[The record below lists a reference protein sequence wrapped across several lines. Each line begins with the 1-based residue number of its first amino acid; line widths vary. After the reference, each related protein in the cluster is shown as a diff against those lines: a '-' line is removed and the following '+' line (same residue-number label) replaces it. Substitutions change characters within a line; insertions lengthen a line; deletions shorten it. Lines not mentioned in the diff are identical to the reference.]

1 MARSYA
7 KNEAKRNRSGH
18 IRSMQN
24 ASQEWHGQHGF
35 ICVIRA
41 DLCLYSLV
49 ENLLHQQN
57 KNMAKRI
64 ASLAA
69 KSADTKSSETHGE
82 DHSLMHDVRMHT
94 Y

>member
-1 MARSYA
+1 
-7 KNEAKRNRSGH
+7 
-18 IRSMQN
+18 MQN

-57 KNMAKRI
+57 KKMAKRI

-69 KSADTKSSETHGE
+69 KSADTKSLETHGE